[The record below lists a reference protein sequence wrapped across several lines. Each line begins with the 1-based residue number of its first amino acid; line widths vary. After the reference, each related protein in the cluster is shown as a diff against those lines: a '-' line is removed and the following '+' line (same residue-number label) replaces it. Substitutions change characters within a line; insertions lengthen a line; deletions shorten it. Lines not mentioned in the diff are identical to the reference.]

1 VPEAFFSARNLSKRF
16 GDRVVLQDV
25 SFDVAEGE
33 LHGIMG
39 PNGAG
44 KTTCFHVLTG
54 RYKPDAGAVT
64 FAGRDVTGLPPRK
77 IARLGISRSFQVM
90 NLFDAYTVLENALLA
105 TPEFRARGHDLLGD
119 AARAGPARDRAAQ
132 VLADVGL
139 AGKESVLAKSLSYG
153 ERRAL
158 EIAVALAAEPRLLFL
173 DEPTAGLG
181 AQATGR
187 LAELVG
193 ELKRQLTIVVIEHDM
208 RFLFGLADTVSVL
221 HWGQVIAAGTPAEL
235 RENEWVRRSAL
246 GTA

>member
-1 VPEAFFSARNLSKRF
+1 MALFEATGLHKRF
-16 GDRVVLQDV
+16 GDQVVLQDLSL
-25 SFDVAEGE
+25 SFEEGR
-33 LHGIMG
+33 LSGIMG

-44 KTTCFHVLTG
+44 KTTCFNVLTG
-54 RYKPDAGAVT
+54 RHAPDRGRVT
-64 FAGRDVTGLPPRK
+64 FAGEDITGLPPRRVAQK
-77 IARLGISRSFQVM
+77 GISRSFQVM
-90 NLFDAYTVLENALLA
+90 NLFDDDSALDNVLIALPRVRRRGFDAWRDL
-105 TPEFRARGHDLLGD
+105 RADS
-119 AARAGPARDRAAQ
+119 AAEQQAAS
-132 VLADVGL
+132 VLARVGL
-139 AGKESVLAKSLSYG
+139 AGHERVAARDLSYG

-187 LAELVG
+187 LADLVG

-246 GTA
+246 GST